1 MLQYIICSFVELRRK
16 RVESLEE
23 VTNVVELKWS
33 ERLIYF
39 PGVKRSHVERSSP
52 SYEILCRS

>member
-16 RVESLEE
+16 RVESLGE
-23 VTNVVELKWS
+23 VIDVVELKWS

-39 PGVKRSHVERSSP
+39 PEVKRSHVVEK
-52 SYEILCRS
+52 